1 MSIRPTMT
9 ALHIACIAAALVAP
23 PLGAALA
30 ASPNAA
36 NNATVDSQ
44 MDRGANGVYD
54 GFDKFRDTTG
64 RPLPGWEYLFFSP
77 TD

>member
-1 MSIRPTMT
+1 MTIRSAKT
-9 ALHIACIAAALVAP
+9 ALHLACIAAALAAP
-23 PLGAALA
+23 PLSAALA
-30 ASPNAA
+30 DAPNTA

-44 MDRGANGVYD
+44 MDRVSNGAYD
-54 GFDKFRDTTG
+54 GFDKFRDATG